1 MSQPLSND
9 ALPPLPRLRPT
20 WITWACLAFA
30 AVLVVAMVFGFLH
43 AGRPFWH
50 LGPAQ

>member
-1 MSQPLSND
+1 MSGPLSNA

-20 WITWACLAFA
+20 WITWAWLAFA
-30 AVLVVAMVFGFLH
+30 AALVVAMVFGFLH
-43 AGRPFWH
+43 AGRQFWH